1 MAGRKKVRSKDGEL
15 NKYGEEAV
23 DWIYRRLSVVASMTD
38 GIIHAEDA
46 DHFGRL
52 PAQKRFNV
60 SDVESFYLNLAAR
73 GLAKKGHSPY
83 EGWDDIEA
91 AINELDDGHQ
101 FLTEQGS

>member
-1 MAGRKKVRSKDGEL
+1 MAGRKKVRSKDGKL

-38 GIIHAEDA
+38 GIIHSGDA

-60 SDVESFYLNLAAR
+60 SHDSDVKSFYLNLAAR
-73 GLAKKGHSPY
+73 VLAKKGHSPY
-83 EGWDDIEA
+83 EGWNDIEA
-91 AINELDDGHQ
+91 ALNELDDGHQ
-101 FLTEQGS
+101 F